1 MCIQTNTYKYKS
13 IHTCSCTS
21 KKRLPQNALSSRWYP
36 PRSLR
41 VVSYAVLLQM
51 RVAFQAT
58 SWSPL
63 RSNSAL
69 PSALSLPS
77 AARCTALRIWDA
89 FRRGNVSVSH
99 RRDFGHVHT
108 LHVCGPEP
116 QKASASGWSPRTGP
130 SPSPSTPAGARRRRP
145 PRNFTRPMAMPMS
158 PRAARWPPIRWRAPF
173 RAGARP

>member
-1 MCIQTNTYKYKS
+1 MCIQINTYQYRA

-36 PRSLR
+36 PRILR
-41 VVSYAVLLQM
+41 VFSYADLLQM

-58 SWSPL
+58 SWSLL

-77 AARCTALRIWDA
+77 AARCTALRTWDA
-89 FRRGNVSVSH
+89 FRRGNVSASH
-99 RRDFGHVHT
+99 RRVLGHVHT

-116 QKASASGWSPRTGP
+116 QKASASGWSPRSAP
-130 SPSPSTPAGARRRRP
+130 ISIKLFRQTPPTLWSILTFAVMV
-145 PRNFTRPMAMPMS
+145 FH
-158 PRAARWPPIRWRAPF
+158 AARSVPF
-173 RAGARP
+173 H